1 MNNSVQDIVNK
12 IPTYLYFSEIPDRQ
26 QALKYVNY
34 LYQNVPQSKNVD
46 QDKLFREVI
55 ARELRI
61 VSMKIIEPEILVM
74 IALNRITLED
84 FTLSSDNLVKKV
96 ISENPDKYDLD
107 VLYRILAQIMTKIP
121 KDLKDRITG
130 KQKLQIFQLGAK
142 FINIEPKLLEKFI
155 AFDPSINTP
164 ISMELDQNDYKTLN
178 EKYLRELY
186 NFQKKQP
193 YLNSNSM
200 EYGALASKIEQTM
213 PTMKPSNNLKAEYI
227 DENPELMVGAKD
239 KKLYYFDSSSGTLS
253 EMPINGN
260 QTPVSLDDIKTV
272 LSSSKINQ
280 SDIQN
285 VVSSLNM
292 PAITAPLPTETA
304 SFIDKLEN
312 MFFGL
317 GTGATQAQAV
327 IATQAKLPDHSP
339 IPPAFLTKLYD
350 MKKGNTKQYTESNYD
365 IDLGYTPSDVNS
377 DGSRLTNYKSSSA
390 SSYVP
395 NYKSSP
401 ARSYIPNWDY
411 YNNRTFDQKYDDY
424 QAARDKQDYLIWG
437 VKRTKLTNPATTYAA
452 FSGPGSSVNTTKAAT
467 ATTSNPI
474 TTPAAT
480 TSNPTTTPAA
490 TTSNPTTTPAA
501 TTPSPTTTSISNFN
515 NMNNDVVSKIKNN
528 NRDIE
533 NLALGFVTVIVLI
546 FLLVIFNTIRNNKQK

>member
-12 IPTYLYFSEIPDRQ
+12 IPTYLYFSTIPDRQ

-34 LYQNVPQSKNVD
+34 LYENVPQSKNVD

-107 VLYRILAQIMTKIP
+107 ILYRILAQIMTKIP

-130 KQKLQIFQLGAK
+130 KQKLQIFQLAAK

-155 AFDPSINTP
+155 AFDPSLNTP
-164 ISMELDQNDYKTLN
+164 ISMELDQNDYKALN

-186 NFQKKQP
+186 NFEKKQP

-200 EYGALASKIEQTM
+200 EYGALASKLEQTT
-213 PTMKPSNNLKAEYI
+213 PTMTTNNIKAQYI
-227 DENPELMVGAKD
+227 DQSPELMVGTKD
-239 KKLYYFDSSSGTLS
+239 NKLYYFDSSSGTIS
-253 EMPINGN
+253 EMPVNGN
-260 QTPVSLDDIKTV
+260 QTPVSLNDIKTV
-272 LSSSKINQ
+272 LSSNKINQ
-280 SDIQN
+280 GDIQSAIN
-285 VVSSLNM
+285 SLNM

-327 IATQAKLPDHSP
+327 ISTQANLPNNSP

-350 MKKGNTKQYTESNYD
+350 MKKGNTKQYTQINYD
-365 IDLGYTPSDVNS
+365 IDRGYTPSDVNS

-390 SSYVP
+390 SSY
-395 NYKSSP
+395 
-401 ARSYIPNWDY
+401 IPNWNY

-452 FSGPGSSVNTTKAAT
+452 FSGPGSSVTTTTAAT
-467 ATTSNPI
+467 ATTSRPI

-480 TSNPTTTPAA
+480 TS
-490 TTSNPTTTPAA
+490 SPTTTPAA
-501 TTPSPTTTSISNFN
+501 TTPSPTRTSISNFN

-528 NRDIE
+528 NRDVE
-533 NLALGFVTVIVLI
+533 NLALGFVTIIILV